1 MRKSILLCLFLSG
14 LYPADLRVEI
24 IPDTTFVGSVIELKV
39 SVENLQVT
47 EVPIF
52 NEIEIINEDFS
63 MVDKNMET
71 SSISYFLQFWKVG
84 LIIIPS
90 ISVDIK
96 KNNDDVIRIHT
107 NNISVNILSN
117 ISTSL
122 NEIRPIKPM
131 KDFKFNSS
139 LKFGLLILLIIVG
152 FAAGVYLW
160 HSKVNFNNLNDIKG
174 SFKKSILNESIK
186 EIEDLP
192 LPLKINS
199 ETTENYYLKLS
210 EICRL
215 FFNEIFYIKATEM
228 TSREL
233 SEHFALIGIESELI
247 NSWNK
252 VSQMAD
258 KAKYANY
265 IPPIDQFNADKEGY
279 IKLIT
284 SFNKARTE
292 S

>member
-1 MRKSILLCLFLSG
+1 MRILLLVCLLLSG
-14 LYPADLRVEI
+14 LYSVDLRVEI
-24 IPDTTFVGSVIELKV
+24 IPDTAFVGSLIELQV
-39 SVENLQVT
+39 SVENLQST

-52 NEIEIINEDFS
+52 NEIEGSKEEFT
-63 MVDKNMET
+63 VADKVLT
-71 SSISYFLQFWKVG
+71 PSSISYFLQFWKVG

-96 KNNDDVIRIHT
+96 KNNNDVIRIQT
-107 NNISVNILSN
+107 SKISVNILSN
-117 ISTSL
+117 ISTSS
-122 NEIRPIKPM
+122 NEMRSIKPM
-131 KDFKFNSS
+131 KELKLNST
-139 LKFGLLILLIIVG
+139 LKLVLLIVLII
-152 FAAGVYLW
+152 AGLATGGHLW
-160 HSKVNFNNLNDIKG
+160 NS
-174 SFKKSILNESIK
+174 
-186 EIEDLP
+186 
-192 LPLKINS
+192 KINS

-215 FFNEIFYIKATEM
+215 FFNEIYYIKATEM

-233 SEHFALIGIESELI
+233 AEHFALIGIESELI

-284 SFNKARTE
+284 SFNKIRTE
-292 S
+292 L